1 MAWLF
6 LIPLVAVALLFGLLA
21 LLWLAD
27 SGFSYV
33 AWALSTLEED
43 LQAGVAGVREKLFRR
58 AARKHVERRF
68 AVAAGATG
76 TVDHDAVEA
85 TKQMPALRRLFDQAL
100 PDAVVHCLRLHQKSA
115 GAVGARYIF
124 EVAYEPECYGL
135 RQRVVELGAAAMGM
149 LERYPY
155 LVEDED
161 LMACLIVLRTEVVPV
176 CSNCP
181 YLQYRLDTAPL
192 LCPTATTLKIDPR
205 RITKK

>member
-1 MAWLF
+1 SPLGRQPLPISLRQLDRETYQVLMAPPHGMTNPVTLDVPVG
-6 LIPLVAVALLFGLLA
+6 LPRIINVATLKAMLGANSRDVAFRKA
-21 LLWLAD
+21 VD
-27 SGFSYV
+27 EER
-33 AWALSTLEED
+33 WAICSD
-43 LQAGVAGVREKLFRR
+43 NYP
-58 AARKHVERRF
+58 
-68 AVAAGATG
+68 
-76 TVDHDAVEA
+76 VDHDAVEA

-135 RQRVVELGAAAMGM
+135 RQRVVGLAAAAMGM

-161 LMACLIVLRTEVVPV
+161 LMACLIVLRTDVVPV

-181 YLQYRLDTAPL
+181 YLQYRL
-192 LCPTATTLKIDPR
+192 
-205 RITKK
+205 

>member
-1 MAWLF
+1 
-6 LIPLVAVALLFGLLA
+6 
-21 LLWLAD
+21 
-27 SGFSYV
+27 
-33 AWALSTLEED
+33 
-43 LQAGVAGVREKLFRR
+43 
-58 AARKHVERRF
+58 
-68 AVAAGATG
+68 
-76 TVDHDAVEA
+76 
-85 TKQMPALRRLFDQAL
+85 MPALRRLFDQAL

-135 RQRVVELGAAAMGM
+135 RQRVVGLAAAAMGM

-161 LMACLIVLRTEVVPV
+161 LMAYLIVLRTEVVPV